1 MSIKF
6 ESRSVNEAFARQAV
20 GAFASQLDPTMEELG
35 DIKTVVSEAVTNA
48 IVHGYAGRSGFITVA
63 VRLFEGRALEI
74 KIKDTGCGIGR
85 TSLPRNRLRHRKRRA
100 GEKADVYHR
109 RRFAQRHGFYHHGKL
124 HRPASCTLCA
134 GARHGRDHDQGPAGA
149 GDLTERM
156 TALLRRASE
165 GDREA
170 ESVLISENSGLIHTI
185 ARRYFGRG
193 AEPDD
198 LYQLACVGFI
208 KAVRGFDPAR
218 GNEFSTYAVPK
229 IAGEIRRFLRDDGAV
244 KVSRAVKERAVRVRR
259 VQSEL
264 EGRLGRSPSVSE
276 LAAACALTPEEV
288 AVCEQ
293 ADVSVDSLERELSGG
308 GRLGDL
314 VGDEGM
320 EERTCLYLSLEEA
333 LLSLP
338 ERERQVI
345 ALRFARDMTQQQV
358 SRIIG
363 VSQVQVSRIEKRALA
378 ALREKLCDT

>member
-1 MSIKF
+1 M
-6 ESRSVNEAFARQAV
+6 
-20 GAFASQLDPTMEELG
+20 
-35 DIKTVVSEAVTNA
+35 
-48 IVHGYAGRSGFITVA
+48 
-63 VRLFEGRALEI
+63 
-74 KIKDTGCGIGR
+74 
-85 TSLPRNRLRHRKRRA
+85 
-100 GEKADVYHR
+100 
-109 RRFAQRHGFYHHGKL
+109 
-124 HRPASCTLCA
+124 
-134 GARHGRDHDQGPAGA
+134 
-149 GDLTERM
+149 TERM

-170 ESVLISENSGLIHTI
+170 ESVLVSENSGLIHTI

-208 KAVRGFDPAR
+208 KAVRGFDPTR

-244 KVSRAVKERAVRVRR
+244 KVSRAVKERAMRVRR

>member
-48 IVHGYAGRSGFITVA
+48 IVHGYADRSGFITVA
-63 VRLFEGRALEI
+63 VRLFEGRVLEI
-74 KIKDTGCGIGR
+74 KIKDTGCGIENVEQARKPMFTTGDDSR
-85 TSLPRNRLRHRKRRA
+85 SGMGFTIMESFTDRLR
-100 GEKADVYHR
+100 V
-109 RRFAQRHGFYHHGKL
+109 
-124 HRPASCTLCA
+124 
-134 GARHGRDHDQGPAGA
+134 RHGRDHDQGPAGA

-170 ESVLISENSGLIHTI
+170 ESVLVSENSGLIHTI

-244 KVSRAVKERAVRVRR
+244 KVSRAVKERAARVHR

-264 EGRLGRSPSVSE
+264 ESRLGRSPSVSE

-320 EERTCLYLSLEEA
+320 EERTCLYLSLEGA
-333 LLSLP
+333 LQSLP
-338 ERERQVI
+338 EREQQVI